1 MDQIKEN
8 FNRYFMSQLNP
19 YFNFDGRLGRRD
31 FWMFVLINFVISLL
45 ITLVF
50 SSILRLG
57 WVASSLSGIYSLAI
71 LIPGLGVSIR
81 RLHDVG
87 KSGMWILIGLIPLIG
102 LLVLLYFYLQ
112 DSQPGD
118 NQYGASPVA
127 GGNVT
132 SL

>member
-8 FNRYFMSQLNP
+8 FNRYYMSQLNP

-31 FWMFVLINFVISLL
+31 FWMFVLFNFVISIL
-45 ITLVF
+45 ITLIF
-50 SSILRLG
+50 NTILRMDL
-57 WVASSLSGIYSLAI
+57 VASSLAGIYSLAI
-71 LIPGLGVSIR
+71 LIPSLGVSIR

-102 LLVLLYFYLQ
+102 IFVLLYFYLQ
-112 DSQPGD
+112 DSQPAD
-118 NQYGASPVA
+118 NQYGASPVT

>member
-8 FNRYFMSQLNP
+8 FNRYFMTQLNP

-118 NQYGASPVA
+118 NQYGANPVA